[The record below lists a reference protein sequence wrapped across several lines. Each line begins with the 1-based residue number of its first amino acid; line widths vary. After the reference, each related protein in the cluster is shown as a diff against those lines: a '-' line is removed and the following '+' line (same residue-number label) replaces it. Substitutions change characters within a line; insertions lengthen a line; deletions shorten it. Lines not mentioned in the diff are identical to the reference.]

1 MTSVA
6 VIAHTGKSFGGGLAE
21 LRRALEREGVDN
33 PTWFEVPKSRKA
45 PKRARAALEAGA
57 DLVIVWGG
65 DGMVQR
71 CIDALAGSD
80 VRIGIIPAGTA
91 NLLATNLGIPR
102 HIERAVHIALHGH
115 PRKLD
120 VGRLNGE
127 RFVVMA
133 GAGWDAL
140 MIRDADGALKE
151 RLGRVAYVWTGA
163 RHLREEQFHA
173 VVKVDDKPW
182 FEGKA
187 SCVLVGN
194 IGRIFGGIQVFEGA
208 TADDGRLD
216 IGVITAKGPVQ
227 WTRAL
232 ARTAVGKAAA
242 SPFVE
247 TTCAGKIRVKF
258 DRPVRYELDG
268 GDRDLIKRMRI
279 DIEPRAITVCV
290 PEPSQDAAP

>member
-6 VIAHTGKSFGGGLAE
+6 VIAHTGKSLGGGLAE
-21 LRRALEREGVDN
+21 LRRALAHEGVDN
-33 PTWFEVPKSRKA
+33 PIWFEVPKSRKA

-80 VRIGIIPAGTA
+80 VRIGIVPAGTA

-102 HIERAVHIALHGH
+102 DIVRAVHIALHGH
-115 PRKLD
+115 HRQLD

-127 RFVVMA
+127 RFAVMA

-151 RLGRVAYVWTGA
+151 RLGRVAYVWSGA
-163 RHLREEQFHA
+163 RHLREEQFQA
-173 VVKVDDKPW
+173 VIKVDDEPW
-182 FEGKA
+182 FEGHA

-208 TADDGRLD
+208 TADDGKLD
-216 IGVITAKGPVQ
+216 MGVITAKGPVQ

-247 TTCAGKIRVKF
+247 TTSARKIRVKF

-268 GDRDLIKRMRI
+268 GDRDTIKRMKV
-279 DIEPRAITVCV
+279 DIEPGAITVCV
-290 PEPSQDAAP
+290 PEPSPDAVP

>member
-1 MTSVA
+1 MTSVS

-21 LRRALEREGVDN
+21 LRRVLAREGVDN

-71 CIDALAGSD
+71 CVDALAGSD
-80 VRIGIIPAGTA
+80 VRIGIVPAGTA

-102 HIERAVHIALHGH
+102 DIERAVHIALHGQE
-115 PRKLD
+115 RKLD

-127 RFVVMA
+127 RFAVMA

-173 VVKVDDKPW
+173 AIKVDDEPW
-182 FEGKA
+182 FDGEA

-194 IGRIFGGIQVFEGA
+194 IGRIFGGIRVFEGA
-208 TADDGRLD
+208 TADDGKLD
-216 IGVITAKGPVQ
+216 IGVVTAKGPVQ

-247 TTCAGKIRVKF
+247 TTSARKIRVKF
-258 DRPVRYELDG
+258 DRPVSYELDG
-268 GDRDLIKRMRI
+268 GDRDTIRHMRI
-279 DIEPRAITVCV
+279 DIEPGAIAVCV
-290 PEPSQDAAP
+290 PEPSPEAAR